1 MGRYIGTSEVGTFLS
16 MQTPLTGTAYALIDQ
31 IIPRIEAGIDAYT
44 RRNFA
49 GTPGTVYYNR
59 YQQGRIVDQA
69 LYLDRDLHTLVGV
82 INGEGQ
88 TIPVGSVWVE
98 PRNTGAP
105 YRMLRLK
112 SSYVWVWNTD
122 SDVTISGTFGFSTVA
137 PYDIQQAA
145 IRWTAYA
152 FKQRD
157 EGGPGAVAGFE
168 QAGAP
173 EIPQG
178 MPSDVRWLLSPYR
191 SRSGGMI

>member
-1 MGRYIGTSEVGTFLS
+1 MGRYTGTQQVGTYLS
-16 MQTPLTGTAYALIDQ
+16 MQTPLTGTAYALIEDL
-31 IIPRIEAGIDAYT
+31 IPRVEAAIDSYT

-59 YQQGRIVDQA
+59 YEQRRIVDQA

-82 INGEGQ
+82 VNGDGQ

-112 SSYVWVWNTD
+112 SSFVWVWNTD
-122 SDVTISGTFGFSTVA
+122 SDVTISGTFGFSTIA

-152 FKQRD
+152 FRQRD
-157 EGGPGAVAGFE
+157 EGGPGAVAGFD
-168 QAGAP
+168 QGGAVVI
-173 EIPQG
+173 ERG
-178 MPSDVRWLLSPYR
+178 MPEDVKWILSPFR
-191 SRSGGMI
+191 SRTGGMI